1 MGEQYGFWTSFTVR
15 TGDINYGGHMG
26 NDKFLLL
33 FQDARIRSLQS
44 LGFEETHIG
53 EGVGVILKAAHVEYL
68 AEVFLGDEL
77 EVGVRFFDLKR
88 TGFTV
93 GFLVKRTSDD
103 RVVAQGTTVMVAF
116 DYEKRKIAR
125 VPEVF
130 REKIDRLE
138 P

>member
-1 MGEQYGFWTSFTVR
+1 MGEQYDFWTSFTVR
-15 TGDINYGGHMG
+15 SGDINYGGHMG
-26 NDKFLLL
+26 NDRFLLL

-53 EGVGVILKAAHVEYL
+53 EGVGVILKEAHVEYL

-77 EVGVRFFDLKR
+77 TVGVRFFDLKR
-88 TGFTV
+88 AGFTV

-103 RVVAQGTTVMVAF
+103 RGVAQGTTVMVAF

-125 VPEVF
+125 VPEIF
-130 REKIDRLE
+130 KEKISRFE
-138 P
+138 S